1 MADISRETYE
11 RNGIQTIADNDG
23 ILYLNDK
30 HIEEGLDHKN
40 AHEIASK
47 YHLDHR
53 KHRYELVDKPKK

>member
-1 MADISRETYE
+1 MAEISRETYE
-11 RNGIQTIADNDG
+11 RNGIQTIVDNDG

-30 HIEEGLDHKN
+30 HIEERLDHKN

-53 KHRYELVDKPKK
+53 KHRFELVDKPKK